1 MTKDKQITMFDFHVE
16 KIQRIKEFVEYRNKN
31 RSKKE

>member
-16 KIQRIKEFVEYRNKN
+16 KIENIKKFIEYRNKD
-31 RSKKE
+31 RSED